1 MSLALGPASSLA
13 PFPPEVLLRML
24 SFVKDNDSFKDIVK
38 VSRQFYALGTEER
51 ARNMYWTYAEDVEPR
66 LVQWAQNSRRHRT
79 KELNISLKLSY
90 DYNFILQQKIFAS
103 LHIFPNLTSLTI
115 RGGRIT
121 GHIHTAVT
129 HLPSLRRL
137 RLQWCAIY
145 AVDRTAAPPAQPF
158 TVTSLVLH
166 DIHVF
171 DRTGEELDILDAA
184 ALQQRNLSL
193 MPLALLNGLTA
204 LEIFSDLSS
213 ARVLRQAYCFLRDTP
228 LLAELRVEGP
238 PPSSSPY
245 EDDPLGLGPGPSPS
259 PSPPLPP
266 ALALPLVHTFRGPH
280 CIAASLMASAA
291 HIAEVVL
298 TDEMTPSQA
307 LIIVKSLHPGAV
319 RNVELTLERWDEEV
333 ACEIGSR
340 FVQCKRIK
348 IVHRYGGPSEEW
360 LFDFGIRR
368 LPPTLNTLLIHAR
381 PQNAVRQEPRPH
393 FFDDSDDDSDYFA
406 EEWDDEGAAGLRDV
420 PPPPGEEDVREAF
433 AVWKRYMPYL
443 EVVAVGGHLWT
454 KDFGGSVWQA
464 GEESA

>member
-1 MSLALGPASSLA
+1 MSVVLGLASSLA
-13 PFPPEVLLRML
+13 SFPPEVLMRML
-24 SFVKDNDSFKDIVK
+24 SFVKDNNSFKDIVK

-51 ARNMYWTYAEDVEPR
+51 ARNMYWKYAKDVEPR
-66 LVQWAQNSRRHRT
+66 LVQWAQNPRRHHT
-79 KELNISLKLSY
+79 KELNISLLSY
-90 DYNFILQQKIFAS
+90 DQNFILQQKIFAS

-129 HLPSLRRL
+129 HLPNLRRL
-137 RLQWCAIY
+137 RLQWCGIY
-145 AVDRTAAPPAQPF
+145 AVERTAAPPAHPF

-166 DIHVF
+166 EVHVF

-204 LEIFSDLSS
+204 LEISSDRSS

-228 LLAELRVEGP
+228 LLAELRIEGP
-238 PPSSSPY
+238 PPSSSLY
-245 EDDPLGLGPGPSPS
+245 EDDPLGLGPGPS

-298 TDEMTPSQA
+298 TDEMTPAQA
-307 LIIVKSLHPGAV
+307 LIIVNSLHPGAV

-340 FVQCKRIK
+340 FVQCKRIQ

-360 LFDFGIRR
+360 LFNFGIRR

-381 PQNAVRQEPRPH
+381 PQNAVRKEPRPH
-393 FFDDSDDDSDYFA
+393 FSGHSDYFA
-406 EEWDDEGAAGLRDV
+406 EKKKWDDEGAAGLRDV

-443 EVVAVGGHLWT
+443 EVVAVGGRLWT

-464 GEESA
+464 GERSA